1 MNPLVLLLAPIA
13 LNQLCEYVR
22 EHLGG
27 EREKERILLREK
39 LEKGRDARIAKLE
52 ERLEAMEKE
61 VRRRKK

>member
-13 LNQLCEYVR
+13 LSQLCEYVR
-22 EHLGG
+22 EYLGG